1 MALVELKSSLSQAKA
16 LVYSLLAL
24 LCLHTA
30 TGKATSHL
38 SGLEFGSR
46 PELIRFLSLCV
57 CVCIATGMSGW
68 GGCLDGQDVFATVRE
83 NSLSGEVVAELMAET
98 TVEGI
103 HWSLDGKDADW
114 FFLDERNIRLNTSA
128 DKVLDREVN
137 ESGCALLNTE
147 HWVLELSHNQEAM
160 NMMEG

>member
-1 MALVELKSSLSQAKA
+1 MAVIEIKWSLFQAKA
-16 LVYSLLAL
+16 VVGSLLVL

-30 TGKATSHL
+30 TGTATSHL
-38 SGLEFGSR
+38 FILEFGFWTK
-46 PELIRFLSLCV
+46 LIGFLPLCICV
-57 CVCIATGMSGW
+57 YVCIDTGMSGW

-98 TVEGI
+98 TMEGV

-137 ESGCALLNTE
+137 KSGCAL
-147 HWVLELSHNQEAM
+147 M
-160 NMMEG
+160 N

>member
-1 MALVELKSSLSQAKA
+1 
-16 LVYSLLAL
+16 
-24 LCLHTA
+24 
-30 TGKATSHL
+30 
-38 SGLEFGSR
+38 
-46 PELIRFLSLCV
+46 
-57 CVCIATGMSGW
+57 MSGW

-98 TVEGI
+98 TMEGV

-137 ESGCALLNTE
+137 KSGCALMNQKTTTHRLKKIESDCNT
-147 HWVLELSHNQEAM
+147 M
-160 NMMEG
+160 K